1 MKVKRFIGG
10 SLDTNGYVIYKE
22 DEGSCYFI
30 DCGYKTDEY
39 VDFVQEHKLKPS
51 GIIFTHHHYDHVSEA
66 YKLADKFHIK
76 MFVHNQDE
84 AMLKKFFHDKSQ
96 LVEGFG
102 DDREF
107 ELDGDVLTVVNTP
120 GHTKGGIFLI
130 NKSANIAFSGD
141 TVFKDEIGIT
151 NLEDGSDKE
160 MAGSCQEFIAKLP
173 RDMVIYPGHGDEA
186 TIEYVIKN
194 NEEFKVALNMAV
206 DK

>member
-102 DDREF
+102 DDRKF
-107 ELDGDVLTVVNTP
+107 
-120 GHTKGGIFLI
+120 
-130 NKSANIAFSGD
+130 
-141 TVFKDEIGIT
+141 
-151 NLEDGSDKE
+151 
-160 MAGSCQEFIAKLP
+160 
-173 RDMVIYPGHGDEA
+173 
-186 TIEYVIKN
+186 
-194 NEEFKVALNMAV
+194 
-206 DK
+206 

>member
-1 MKVKRFIGG
+1 M
-10 SLDTNGYVIYKE
+10 
-22 DEGSCYFI
+22 
-30 DCGYKTDEY
+30 
-39 VDFVQEHKLKPS
+39 
-51 GIIFTHHHYDHVSEA
+51 
-66 YKLADKFHIK
+66 
-76 MFVHNQDE
+76 
-84 AMLKKFFHDKSQ
+84 
-96 LVEGFG
+96 EGFG

-160 MAGSCQEFIAKLP
+160 MARSCQEFIAKLP
-173 RDMVIYPGHGDEA
+173 GDMVIYPGHGDEA